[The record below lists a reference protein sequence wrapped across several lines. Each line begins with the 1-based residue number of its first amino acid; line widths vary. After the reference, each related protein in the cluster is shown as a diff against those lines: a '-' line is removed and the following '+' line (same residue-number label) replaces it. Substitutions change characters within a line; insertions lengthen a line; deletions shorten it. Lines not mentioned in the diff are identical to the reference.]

1 VVKEIQRSQEMAEQ
15 GSEHIEEAV
24 IKLVNSTDQISA
36 LNEQMLQLAAA
47 ANQQSEATR
56 LITEHMQNVST
67 SMKDVDSIS
76 QNANKTSLQIRDRVT
91 ELNSEMAQFKLH

>member
-1 VVKEIQRSQEMAEQ
+1 VVADEVRMLASRTTKSTTEINSIVNAIQSATGSVVKEIQRSQEMAEQ

-24 IKLVNSTDQISA
+24 IKL
-36 LNEQMLQLAAA
+36 
-47 ANQQSEATR
+47 
-56 LITEHMQNVST
+56 T